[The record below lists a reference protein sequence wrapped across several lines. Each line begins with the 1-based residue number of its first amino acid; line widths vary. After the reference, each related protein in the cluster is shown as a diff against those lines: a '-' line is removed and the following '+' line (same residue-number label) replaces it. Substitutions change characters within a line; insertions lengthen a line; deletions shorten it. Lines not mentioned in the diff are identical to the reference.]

1 MKNRQLEKETK
12 AAVILQSMCRGFLVR
27 REISRR
33 MENENIILQEQYS
46 AELVQSILHQA
57 YTSLYVDI
65 EHSAVV
71 IQSVYR
77 GYRARTELT
86 NLRISQNEIQLQILS
101 NSTIDHVLR
110 DTVSC
115 LSRERLDAILVLQN
129 CYRTWSTNRITRS
142 GIQLQILSNSTVD
155 QVLRNT
161 VAGLSKER
169 LDAILTLQNCYR
181 TWSAT
186 RLAYSTRNGYLYLK
200 TCVITIQRAYRRRRD
215 AIESLKHTRVTLCIQ
230 SHWRSFKV
238 RSLYISQR
246 SAVILI
252 QQTFRK
258 CPVYLKNRQLEKET
272 KAAVILQ
279 SMCRG
284 FLVRREI
291 SRRIVNRNFILQ
303 EQYSAELVQNILHQA
318 YTSLDEDM
326 EHSAVVIQS
335 MYRGYRARTE
345 LTLAILQNNIQLGI
359 LSNSTVEQVLRDT
372 VACLSKERLDAVVTL
387 QNCYRT
393 WSATRL
399 AQSLKHTHATLC
411 IQSHWRSFKVRSLY
425 ISQRS
430 AVVLIQQTFRK
441 CPVYL
446 KNRQLEK
453 ETRAAVII
461 QSFYRG
467 FLIRRSMQSSL
478 VTINRRLSD
487 ATKSADESD
496 KLKNKI
502 PKYLD
507 ILLHSRSLSQ
517 KYDILD
523 NLKTAVYVSES
534 CAIRVRKEGLVILY
548 MLVDNNVRSPSIM
561 QRVEKAAD
569 VLLQMT
575 KWPSIANDVFMYG
588 QSIPIIADLL
598 QKIYTTQ
605 PSTVRI
611 LCHLLIAFCKYPDQ
625 VATIHSMHNESLHKI
640 HKLLSNLKR
649 KYSVGAARMLI
660 KARKDLAQSIHEMER
675 VFTHFRYVT

>member
-1 MKNRQLEKETK
+1 
-12 AAVILQSMCRGFLVR
+12 
-27 REISRR
+27 
-33 MENENIILQEQYS
+33 
-46 AELVQSILHQA
+46 
-57 YTSLYVDI
+57 
-65 EHSAVV
+65 
-71 IQSVYR
+71 
-77 GYRARTELT
+77 
-86 NLRISQNEIQLQILS
+86 
-101 NSTIDHVLR
+101 
-110 DTVSC
+110 
-115 LSRERLDAILVLQN
+115 
-129 CYRTWSTNRITRS
+129 
-142 GIQLQILSNSTVD
+142 
-155 QVLRNT
+155 
-161 VAGLSKER
+161 
-169 LDAILTLQNCYR
+169 
-181 TWSAT
+181 
-186 RLAYSTRNGYLYLK
+186 
-200 TCVITIQRAYRRRRD
+200 
-215 AIESLKHTRVTLCIQ
+215 
-230 SHWRSFKV
+230 
-238 RSLYISQR
+238 
-246 SAVILI
+246 
-252 QQTFRK
+252 
-258 CPVYLKNRQLEKET
+258 
-272 KAAVILQ
+272 
-279 SMCRG
+279 
-284 FLVRREI
+284 
-291 SRRIVNRNFILQ
+291 
-303 EQYSAELVQNILHQA
+303 
-318 YTSLDEDM
+318 
-326 EHSAVVIQS
+326 
-335 MYRGYRARTE
+335 
-345 LTLAILQNNIQLGI
+345 
-359 LSNSTVEQVLRDT
+359 
-372 VACLSKERLDAVVTL
+372 
-387 QNCYRT
+387 
-393 WSATRL
+393 
-399 AQSLKHTHATLC
+399 
-411 IQSHWRSFKVRSLY
+411 
-425 ISQRS
+425 
-430 AVVLIQQTFRK
+430 
-441 CPVYL
+441 
-446 KNRQLEK
+446 
-453 ETRAAVII
+453 
-461 QSFYRG
+461 
-467 FLIRRSMQSSL
+467 MQSSL